1 MPRSKALEMDEFDEG
16 RLRFDHEEPVAKVS
30 RRRDDD
36 DDGIEPLELGS
47 TRGDRFGRLTDR
59 DTSGSW

>member
-1 MPRSKALEMDEFDEG
+1 MDEFDEN
-16 RLRFDHEEPVAKVS
+16 RLRFDHEEPQS
-30 RRRDDD
+30 RPSRSRDYD

-47 TRGDRFGRLTDR
+47 SRGDRFGRLTDR

>member
-16 RLRFDHEEPVAKVS
+16 RLRFEHEEPQS
-30 RRRDDD
+30 RSRSRDYD

>member
-1 MPRSKALEMDEFDEG
+1 MPRSRALEMDEFDEG
-16 RLRFDHEEPVAKVS
+16 RLRFEHEEPQPRYA
-30 RRRDDD
+30 RAAEE